1 MTRLKLIIGVTVL
14 ICVSVMINQLF
25 LQYKQQDIIELYI
38 WHDLGAT
45 GDQWFETVG
54 SEFAK
59 EHANVVIKPVNL
71 STQMWLDKSISA
83 LLMENPPDLLFN
95 NYERIFKVEQ
105 QTGKLLDLRTITD
118 RLVKSNKLNSA
129 LANDFKYSGQT
140 IVIPVQEVQMA
151 FGIRKSWMA
160 SVGKSFPESW
170 EETVQLAELFSTA
183 DPDKNGKND
192 TYGFALE
199 ANKPRDLIHMLDL
212 FTLGSGVRYTIVDE
226 DGDITIHNDKQ
237 LVIAESLYN
246 LMQEGKA
253 VSPQTVYYGFSEMYQ
268 VIENNQAGIFRV
280 GDWNV
285 NKWDKVLGADY
296 EIGPWPSFDGNERN
310 VVIGGLRG
318 VAIPEA
324 SPNRALAEAFAEF
337 LLEDNAQKSSFQLI
351 GSCLS
356 TNLNQLDLEQLSPH
370 QRFFA
375 EQSFPRIHYDYPEIR
390 IKNYMAL
397 ENIYHQK
404 FLSGLKRNDRDFKKV
419 IQEIQLEMEDTLD
432 NP

>member
-1 MTRLKLIIGVTVL
+1 MKRLKLIITLMAL
-14 ICVSVMINQLF
+14 IGVSVMIYQLF
-25 LQYKQQDIIELYI
+25 IQYKQQDIIELYI

-59 EHANVVIKPVNL
+59 EHTNVVIKPVNL

-105 QTGKLLDLRTITD
+105 QTGKLLNLSAIT
-118 RLVKSNKLNSA
+118 NKLVENGKLSKS
-129 LANDFKYSGQT
+129 LADNFKYSDQT

-151 FGIRKSWMA
+151 FGVRKSWMA
-160 SVGKSFPESW
+160 SVGKTFPSSW
-170 EETVQLAELFSTA
+170 EETVQLAELFSTS
-183 DPDKNGKND
+183 DPDRNGKKD

-199 ANKPRDLIHMLDL
+199 AYKPRDLIHMLDL
-212 FTLGSGVRYTIVDE
+212 FTLGSGVQYTLVDE
-226 DGDITIHNDKQ
+226 NSHVTVSDEKQ
-237 LVIAESLYN
+237 LLIAEALYH
-246 LMQEGKA
+246 LMQDGKA
-253 VSPQTVYYGFSEMYQ
+253 VSPQSVYYGFSEMYQ

-296 EIGPWPSFDGNERN
+296 EIGPWPSFDGNQRN

-324 SPNRALAEAFAEF
+324 SPNRSLAEDFAQF
-337 LLEDNAQKSSFQLI
+337 LLEDTAQKSSFQLV

-356 TNLNQLDLEQLSPH
+356 TNLTQLDLEKLTPH
-370 QRFFA
+370 QRFFS
-375 EQSFPRIHYDYPEIR
+375 EQAFPRIQYDYPEIR
-390 IKNYMAL
+390 IKNYMEL

-404 FLSGLKRNDRDFKKV
+404 FLTGVKRKDPNFKKV
-419 IQEIQLEMEDTLD
+419 IQEIQIEMEAVLE